1 VRLTQKTEIM
11 QNLQKTPFTWTSLC
25 LPIYLPTLLLS
36 FGQGAV
42 FPILPLYAKSFN
54 VSFSLI
60 GLAVAMHEVGVLIAD
75 VPAGILLD
83 RIGRKLSMLIG
94 AVVLGLS
101 MLGIGFAHSFFEL
114 IVYQLIGG
122 IGGALWTVARYTYM
136 TDAIPLTARGR
147 SLALFGGIN
156 RAGTFLGP
164 AVGGYL
170 GTHYGLRSPFF
181 LFSTIMAFNFLL
193 SLLFIVRRKLQS
205 ATIHHTLYWNRFVH
219 VLRSNYRALATAGSA
234 HICAQALRTGRAII
248 VPLYGSEIIGLDIQA
263 VGLILSI
270 SSFVDMSM
278 FPLAGFIMDRF
289 GRRYAVVPCFFIFD
303 MSMFPLAGFIMD
315 RFGRRYAVVPC
326 FFIFGLGMAIVP
338 FTGSFATLLVATIV
352 MGFGNGLGSGTM
364 MTLGADLAPSEGTGE
379 FLGVWRLIGDA
390 GAVTGPLVVGNIAE
404 VWGLATSAFVL
415 AGIGYAGVAIF
426 LWLVPETLRRDK

>member
-289 GRRYAVVPCFFIFD
+289 GRRYAVVPCFFIF
-303 MSMFPLAGFIMD
+303 
-315 RFGRRYAVVPC
+315 
-326 FFIFGLGMAIVP
+326 GLGMAIVP

>member
-1 VRLTQKTEIM
+1 MRDATNIKTDIM
-11 QNLQKTPFTWTSLC
+11 QNQQKTPFTWRSLC
-25 LPIYLPTLLLS
+25 LPIYLPTFLLS
-36 FGQGAV
+36 FGQGALI
-42 FPILPLYAKSFN
+42 PTLPLYAKSFN
-54 VSFSLI
+54 VSLSLI
-60 GLAVAMHEVGVLIAD
+60 GLAVAIHEVGILIAD

-101 MLGIGFAHSFFEL
+101 MLGIGLAHSFFEL

-156 RAGTFLGP
+156 RTGTFLGP

-170 GTHYGLRSPFF
+170 GIHYGLRSPFF
-181 LFSTIMAFNFLL
+181 LYSTIMAINFLL
-193 SLLFIVRRKLQS
+193 SLFFIVRRKLHS
-205 ATIHHTLYWNRFVH
+205 ATIHHTVYWKRFVD
-219 VLRSNYRALATAGSA
+219 VLKSHYRALATAGAA
-234 HICAQALRTGRAII
+234 HVCAQALRAGRGII
-248 VPLYGSEIIGLDIQA
+248 IPLYGSEIIGLDVQA

-270 SSFVDMSM
+270 SAFVDMSM

-289 GRRYAVVPCFFIFD
+289 GRRYAVVPCF
-303 MSMFPLAGFIMD
+303 L
-315 RFGRRYAVVPC
+315 
-326 FFIFGLGMAIVP
+326 IFGLGMAIVP
-338 FTGSFATLLVATIV
+338 FTGSFASLLVATIV

-364 MTLGADLAPSEGTGE
+364 MTLGADLAPSKGTGE

-415 AGIGYAGVAIF
+415 AGIGYTGVAIF

>member
-1 VRLTQKTEIM
+1 M

-25 LPIYLPTLLLS
+25 LPIFLPTLLLS

-193 SLLFIVRRKLQS
+193 SLLFIVRRNLQS

-270 SSFVDMSM
+270 SSFV
-278 FPLAGFIMDRF
+278 
-289 GRRYAVVPCFFIFD
+289 D

>member
-1 VRLTQKTEIM
+1 MRLTQKTEIM

-25 LPIYLPTLLLS
+25 LPIFLPTLLLS

-193 SLLFIVRRKLQS
+193 SLLFIVRRNLQS

-270 SSFVDMSM
+270 SSFV
-278 FPLAGFIMDRF
+278 
-289 GRRYAVVPCFFIFD
+289 D

>member
-1 VRLTQKTEIM
+1 M

-25 LPIYLPTLLLS
+25 LPIFLPTLLLS

-101 MLGIGFAHSFFEL
+101 MLGIGLAHSFFEL

-193 SLLFIVRRKLQS
+193 SLLFIVRRNLQS

-270 SSFVDMSM
+270 SSFV
-278 FPLAGFIMDRF
+278 
-289 GRRYAVVPCFFIFD
+289 D

>member
-1 VRLTQKTEIM
+1 MRLTQKTEIM

-25 LPIYLPTLLLS
+25 LPIFLPTLLLS

-42 FPILPLYAKSFN
+42 FPILPLYPKSFN

-101 MLGIGFAHSFFEL
+101 MLGIGLAHSFFEL

-193 SLLFIVRRKLQS
+193 SLLFIVRRNLQS

-270 SSFVDMSM
+270 SSFV
-278 FPLAGFIMDRF
+278 
-289 GRRYAVVPCFFIFD
+289 D